1 MTDDSHN
8 THAQHTPRDTI
19 VPAEY
24 IPEGH
29 IRVTNHTEEDLP
41 ALAEDIAAD
50 ADATPAEI
58 LETLED
64 LVHEY
69 NIPVIEADRSARVQ
83 HGEKEVSVIEDPG
96 LPEKYGWEL

>member
-1 MTDDSHN
+1 MSTDPAPDD
-8 THAQHTPRDTI
+8 THAQH
-19 VPAEY
+19 VPSDF
-24 IPEGH
+24 IPDGYLG
-29 IRVTNHTEEDLP
+29 VTNHTEKDLP

-58 LETLED
+58 LETLEE

-69 NIPVIEADRSARVQ
+69 NVPVVAADRSARVQ
-83 HGEKEVSVIEDPG
+83 YGKKEVSVIEDPD

>member
-1 MTDDSHN
+1 MTDPTDTDHG
-8 THAQHTPRDTI
+8 THAQH
-19 VPAEY
+19 VPSEF
-24 IPEGH
+24 IPEGY
-29 IRVTNHTEEDLP
+29 IQITNYTEEELP

-69 NIPVIEADRSARVQ
+69 NVPVVEADRSARVQ
-83 HGEKEVSVIEDPG
+83 YGEKQVSVIEDPD
-96 LPEKYGWEL
+96 PPKKYGWDP